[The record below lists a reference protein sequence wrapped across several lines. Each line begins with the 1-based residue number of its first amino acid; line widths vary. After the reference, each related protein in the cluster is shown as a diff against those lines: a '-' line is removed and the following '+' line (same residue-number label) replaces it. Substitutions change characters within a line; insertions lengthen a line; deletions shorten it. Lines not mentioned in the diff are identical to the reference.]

1 MEGKLSPGPGMLA
14 SDVAAHQSAR
24 IHRAMIEIVAGQGY
38 DAVKVRE
45 LVHLAGVSSRAFYE
59 HFESK
64 ENCFLRTYELV
75 TRPAMRQLI
84 AAQAGKRDWRQRP
97 RLVFSAFAGELE
109 GAPDAAR
116 LALIEAYAA
125 GPVALE
131 LARRTEGTFEAM
143 LTESFAR
150 APGGMS
156 VPPMVVEG
164 MIAGVAKVARGR
176 LLAGRPE
183 ELADLNEEMM
193 EWALSY
199 PGKHA
204 DELAGLDLQLVWRD
218 TRLQPPIVPAGTG
231 GEEAWS
237 ATGDRAL
244 ILASVAKL
252 TTVTTTYSDLTVSAI
267 RRGAGVS
274 RKVFNSNF
282 EGVED
287 SFVAT
292 MEQRTSA
299 ALAQAARASA
309 AGSTW
314 SGGLYRAISALC
326 DEIAADPLLIGICLA
341 DEFTNGSSASRVRKR
356 LVGTVAEQ
364 LSDRASPAG
373 PPSAL
378 VAEASAGASWALFH
392 HHVIRALAHS
402 SPQVAATLS
411 FVALAPLIGAAAATA
426 AIRGEQNE

>member
-1 MEGKLSPGPGMLA
+1 MPDKLHPGPGMPA
-14 SDVAAHQSAR
+14 TDVAAHQSAR
-24 IHRAMIEIVAGQGY
+24 IHRAMIEIVAEHGY

-64 ENCFLRTYELV
+64 ENCFLRTYELIA
-75 TRPAMRQLI
+75 RPAMRQLI
-84 AAQAGKRDWRQRP
+84 AAQAGERDWRQRP
-97 RLVFSAFAGELE
+97 RLVFSAFARELE
-109 GAPDAAR
+109 AAPHAAR
-116 LALIEAYAA
+116 LALVEAYAA
-125 GPVALE
+125 GPAALE

-143 LTESFAR
+143 LIESFAR
-150 APGGMS
+150 VPGGMF
-156 VPPMVVEG
+156 VPPMVIEG

-176 LLAGRPE
+176 LLAGRE
-183 ELADLNEEMM
+183 DELADLSEEMM

-199 PGKHA
+199 PGKYA

-218 TRLQPPIVPAGTG
+218 TRLQPLVAPAGTG
-231 GEEAWS
+231 GGETGLE
-237 ATGDRAL
+237 TGDRAL

-252 TTVTTTYSDLTVSAI
+252 TTTTTYSDLTVSAI

-274 RKVFNSNF
+274 RKVFNSHF
-282 EGVED
+282 EDVEG
-287 SFVAT
+287 SFVAA
-292 MEQRTSA
+292 MEQRTGA
-299 ALAQAARASA
+299 ALAQAARAQA

-326 DEIAADPLLIGICLA
+326 DEIAADPLLIGVCLA
-341 DEFTNGSSASRVRKR
+341 DDFKSNSTGSRVRTR
-356 LVGTVAEQ
+356 LIATVADQ
-364 LSDRASPAG
+364 LSDSTSPSG

-378 VAEASAGASWALFH
+378 VAEASAGASWALLH

-402 SPQVAATLS
+402 SPQVAATLA
-411 FVALAPLIGAAAATA
+411 FMALAPLVGAGEAVA